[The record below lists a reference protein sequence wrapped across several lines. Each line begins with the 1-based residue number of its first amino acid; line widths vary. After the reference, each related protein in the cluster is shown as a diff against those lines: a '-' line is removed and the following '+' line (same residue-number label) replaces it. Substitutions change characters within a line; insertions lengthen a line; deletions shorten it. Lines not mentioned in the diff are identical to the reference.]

1 MANEPSELMQRTE
14 VAWSRNAATHL
25 LWRVGFGASS
35 DEVQQGTQDGLDKT
49 LDRLLTTQ
57 PESAE
62 FQKSDALLRQAAFD
76 SGNILDLK
84 VWWLHRMVASANPLV
99 EKLTLLWHN
108 HFATSNAKV
117 DSVPLMAAQN
127 DLLRRESLGSFRRV
141 LHDIAKDVAMLV
153 WLDSNSNRKRH
164 PNENFS
170 REVMELFSLG
180 VGNYSEHDIQEAAR
194 AFTGWHVRNGEF
206 WFNTIQHDTGE
217 KVVFSKRGHFDG
229 GEIIELCLEHPACPR
244 FLAFKLLRQFV
255 EPSSTREH
263 IDALAA
269 RIRQHNFQW
278 RPILRELFASRLFF
292 GELARQSIIKSPVE
306 LLLGAVRQLKAK
318 PNLQNLARLS
328 AELGQDIFEPPTVKG
343 WDGGR
348 LWISSTTLIQRANFA
363 TALLKSNQ
371 LGSVSFA
378 GSRVEDDV
386 NYFVELLLARDVGP
400 EAVAELRQFSKN
412 QTGDAEFRLRSLVQ
426 FVMQMPEYQLM

>member
-1 MANEPSELMQRTE
+1 MPNEPSELMLRTE
-14 VAWSRNAATHL
+14 VAWSRSAATHL
-25 LWRVGFGASS
+25 LWRTGFGASA
-35 DEVQQGTQDGLDKT
+35 DEIQQATQDGLDKT
-49 LDRLLTTQ
+49 LDRLLAPPVET
-57 PESAE
+57 AE
-62 FQKSDALLRQAAFD
+62 FGKADALLRQAAFD
-76 SGNILDLK
+76 SGSIADLK
-84 VWWLHRMVASANPLV
+84 VWWLHRMTASANPLV

-141 LHDIAKDVAMLV
+141 LHDMAKDVAMLV

-164 PNENFS
+164 PNENFA

-206 WFNTIQHDTGE
+206 WFNAIQHDTGE
-217 KVVFSKRGHFDG
+217 KVVFTKRGNFDG
-229 GEIIELCLEHPACPR
+229 GEVVELCLEHPACPR

-255 EPSSTREH
+255 EPSSPREH

-269 RIRQHNFQW
+269 RIRQHNFEW
-278 RPILRELFASRLFF
+278 LPILRELFASRLFF
-292 GELARQSIIKSPVE
+292 SEQARQSIIKSPVE
-306 LLLGAVRQLKAK
+306 LLLGAVNQLNAK
-318 PNLQNLARLS
+318 PNLQSLARLS

-371 LGSVSFA
+371 LGSISFA
-378 GSRVEDDV
+378 GLRVEDDV
-386 NYFVELLLARDVGP
+386 NYFVDLLLARDVGAD
-400 EAVAELRQFSKN
+400 AVAELRQFAKN
-412 QTGDAEFRLRSLVQ
+412 QTGDPEIRLRSLTQ
-426 FVMQMPEYQLM
+426 FVMQMPEYQLT

>member
-1 MANEPSELMQRTE
+1 MANEMQGFNGE
-14 VAWSRNAATHL
+14 WSRNAATHL
-25 LWRVGFGASS
+25 LWRTGFGASF
-35 DEVQQGTQDGLDKT
+35 DEIQQVTQDGLDKT
-49 LDRLLTTQ
+49 LDRLLSPPVET
-57 PESAE
+57 AE
-62 FQKSDALLRQAAFD
+62 FGKADALLRQAAFD
-76 SGNILDLK
+76 SGNIADLK

-141 LHDIAKDVAMLV
+141 LHDMAKDVAMLV

-164 PNENFS
+164 PNENFA

-206 WFNTIQHDTGE
+206 WFNAIQHDTGE
-217 KVVFSKRGHFDG
+217 KVVFTKHGNFDG
-229 GEIIELCLEHPACPR
+229 GDVVELCLEHPACPR

-255 EPSSTREH
+255 EPSPSREH
-263 IDALAA
+263 IDSLAVL
-269 RIRQHNFQW
+269 IRQHNFEW
-278 RPILRELFASRLFF
+278 RPILRELFSSQLFF
-292 GELARQSIIKSPVE
+292 AESSRQSIIKSPVE

-318 PNLQNLARLS
+318 PNLQSLARLS

-371 LGSVSFA
+371 LGSISFA
-378 GSRVEDDV
+378 GLRVEDDV
-386 NYFVELLLARDVGP
+386 NYFVDLLLARDVGP
-400 EAVAELRQFSKN
+400 DAVAELRQFAKN
-412 QTGDAEFRLRSLVQ
+412 QTGDAETRLRSLAQ
-426 FVMQMPEYQLM
+426 FVMQMPEYQLT

>member
-1 MANEPSELMQRTE
+1 MANEMQRTDSP
-14 VAWSRNAATHL
+14 WSRSAATHL
-25 LWRVGFGASS
+25 LWRTGFGASA
-35 DEVQQGTQDGLDKT
+35 DEIQQATQDGLEKS
-49 LDRLLTTQ
+49 LDRLLAPPAET
-57 PESAE
+57 AE
-62 FQKSDALLRQAAFD
+62 FGKADALLRQAAFD
-76 SGNILDLK
+76 SGSIQDLK
-84 VWWLHRMVASANPLV
+84 VWWLHRMTASANPLI

-127 DLLRRESLGSFRRV
+127 DLLRRESFGSFRRV
-141 LHDIAKDVAMLV
+141 LHDISKDVAMLV

-164 PNENFS
+164 PNENFA

-180 VGNYSEHDIQEAAR
+180 VGNYSEQDIQEAAR

-217 KVVFSKRGHFDG
+217 KVVFSKRGNFNG
-229 GEIIELCLEHPACPR
+229 GDVVELCLEHSACPR

-255 EPSSTREH
+255 EPSPSQAH

-269 RIRQHNFQW
+269 CIRQHNFEW
-278 RPILRELFASRLFF
+278 RPILRELFTSRMFF
-292 GELARQSIIKSPVE
+292 SDEARQSIIKSPVE

-318 PNLQNLARLS
+318 PNLQSLARLS

-371 LGSVSFA
+371 LGSISFA
-378 GSRVEDDV
+378 GLRVEDDV
-386 NYFVELLLARDVGP
+386 NYLVELLLARDVGP
-400 EAVAELRQFSKN
+400 EAVAELRQFAKN
-412 QTGDAEFRLRSLVQ
+412 QTGDAETRHRSLAQ
-426 FVMQMPEYQLM
+426 FVMQMPEYQLT

>member
-1 MANEPSELMQRTE
+1 MPNENSELMQRAD
-14 VAWSRNAATHL
+14 VAWSRREATHL
-25 LWRVGFGASS
+25 LWRTGFGATA
-35 DEVQQGTQDGLDKT
+35 DEISTVTNAGLDQT
-49 LDRLLTTQ
+49 LDRLLTPQ
-57 PESAE
+57 PEAAE
-62 FQKSDALLRQAAFD
+62 FVKADVLLRQAAFD

-84 VWWLHRMVASANPLV
+84 AWWLHRMVASANPLV

-127 DLLRRESLGSFRRV
+127 DLLRRESLGSFRRA
-141 LHDIAKDVAMLV
+141 LHGIANDVAMLL

-164 PNENFS
+164 PNENFA

-206 WFNTIQHDTGE
+206 WFNTIQHDTAE
-217 KVVFSKRGHFDG
+217 KEVFGKRGTFDG
-229 GEIIELCLEHPACPR
+229 GEIVELCLEHAACPR

-255 EPSSTREH
+255 EPLPPKEH

-269 RIRQHNFQW
+269 CIRQHNFEW

-292 GELARQSIIKSPVE
+292 SPEARRSIIKSPVE
-306 LLLGAVRQLKAK
+306 LLLGAVRQLKGN
-318 PNLQNLARLS
+318 PNLQSVARLS
-328 AELGQDIFEPPTVKG
+328 AELGQDLFEPPTVKG

-371 LGSVSFA
+371 LGTVSFA
-378 GSRVEDDV
+378 ALRTENEVTDL
-386 NYFVELLLARDVGP
+386 VELLLARDIGP
-400 EAVAELRQFSKN
+400 EAIAELRQFLKN
-412 QTGDAEFRLRSLVQ
+412 QTGDSETRLRSLAQ
-426 FVMQMPEYQLM
+426 FVMQMPEYQLT

>member
-1 MANEPSELMQRTE
+1 MANEMQRIDGE
-14 VAWSRNAATHL
+14 WSRSEAIHL
-25 LWRVGFGASS
+25 LWRTGFGASA
-35 DEVQQGTQDGLDKT
+35 DEIQQATQDGLDKT
-49 LDRLLTTQ
+49 LDRLLS
-57 PESAE
+57 PPAESAE
-62 FQKSDALLRQAAFD
+62 FGKADALLRQAAFD
-76 SGNILDLK
+76 SGNIADLK
-84 VWWLHRMVASANPLV
+84 TWWLHRMVASTNPLV
-99 EKLTLLWHN
+99 EKLTLLWNN

-117 DSVPLMAAQN
+117 DSVSLMAAQN
-127 DLLRRESLGSFRRV
+127 DLLRRESLGSFRPV
-141 LHDIAKDVAMLV
+141 LHGIAKDVAMLL

-194 AFTGWHVRNGEF
+194 AFTGWYVRDGEF
-206 WFNTIQHDTGE
+206 WFNAIQHDTGE
-217 KVVFSKRGHFDG
+217 KVVFTKRGNFDG
-229 GEIIELCLEHPACPR
+229 GDVVELCLEHPACPR

-255 EPSSTREH
+255 EPSPSKEH

-269 RIRQHNFQW
+269 RIRQHNFEW

-292 GELARQSIIKSPVE
+292 SEPARQSIIKSPVE
-306 LLLGAVRQLKAK
+306 LLLGAVRQLKGK
-318 PNLQNLARLS
+318 PNLQAIAWLS

-371 LGSVSFA
+371 LGSISFA
-378 GSRVEDDV
+378 GLRVEDDV

-400 EAVAELRQFSKN
+400 DAVAELRQFMKN
-412 QTGDAEFRLRSLVQ
+412 QTGDPEIRLRSLVQ
-426 FVMQMPEYQLM
+426 FMMQMPEYQLT